1 MDTMQIKDS
10 VVFTY
15 DGNSTAAKESLERLQ
30 YYALRFSEGTEK
42 LFADC
47 NDEQGKEF
55 LYTYGPRFV
64 AEWYR
69 FLITCQAHDQ
79 QKFRAIQDEMRKMAQ
94 EMHCHAATVLAS
106 KEG

>member
-1 MDTMQIKDS
+1 MDIMQIKDS

-15 DGNSTAAKESLERLQ
+15 DGNSKAAKESLERLQ
-30 YYALRFSEGTEK
+30 YYALRFFEGTEK

-55 LYTYGPRFV
+55 LSIYGPRFV
-64 AEWYR
+64 EEWYR

-79 QKFRAIQDEMRKMAQ
+79 KKFHAIQEKIRKMAQ
-94 EMHCHAATVLAS
+94 QMHCDAATVLAS
-106 KEG
+106 KKE